1 MSFGPKTQREI
12 LHSKRVNL
20 KEAYKSDLY
29 LQKLL
34 LDADHSY
41 KRNKPVRINRKKIIK
56 ILTIMKKDIL
66 FERDPTISRLK
77 NENNTFK
84 DKYRDLKK
92 KNNYVPEPNFNNLK
106 DEYKKIGYKIPNISP
121 EKNNLFKINP
131 LIEQNNTNLI
141 NGLRLNFIE
150 KGNINIAFK
159 SMNYLNRL
167 YNITEK
173 LLEKLKKKKKGI
185 MKHDSFTFRNNI
197 VNNVSFN
204 FDKSKD
210 EELLTSIKNL
220 LKLIKIEVEK
230 FNKKHNKS
238 FSSNQLNK
246 IEKIEQK
253 PNFKTTSKIKKFNL
267 KKSEQSIKIEKNS
280 YFKGFSKKNKISN
293 YSINKTSKIKN
304 LIKTLSF
311 DEDDDD
317 NLKLNLKKCNFS
329 QIQKTNKIPKLK
341 TNNLIFE
348 TSKKS
353 RNSQNFFNSQKNDT
367 NYTINSSAFN
377 TNSNF
382 YTTFSINKNTIILE
396 NINKKFFLE
405 NIYNDLNEGEYQNV
419 EKKLIK
425 YLKYLKN
432 LDEETIKAL
441 INKYDQK
448 NIIINL
454 KELKEISNKKR
465 LKDKIEKLYINNHE
479 INRIKDSLNKMKENE
494 VTISNFDKNYI
505 KIINKEYL

>member
-1 MSFGPKTQREI
+1 MSFGPKTQKEI
-12 LHSKRVNL
+12 LNSKRVNL

-41 KRNKPVRINRKKIIK
+41 KRNKPVRVNRKKIIK

-77 NENNTFK
+77 NENNIFK
-84 DKYRDLKK
+84 DKYKELKR

-106 DEYKKIGYKIPNISP
+106 DEYKKNGYKIPNISP

-131 LIEQNNTNLI
+131 LIEENNTNLI

-167 YNITEK
+167 YNLTEK

-185 MKHDSFTFRNNI
+185 IKHDSFTFRNNI
-197 VNNVSFN
+197 DNNNVTFN
-204 FDKSKD
+204 FDKSKE

-220 LKLIKIEVEK
+220 IKLIKLEVEQ

-238 FSSNQLNK
+238 YSSNQLNK
-246 IEKIEQK
+246 IDKIDKKQ
-253 PNFKTTSKIKKFNL
+253 NFKTSSKINKFKL
-267 KKSEQSIKIEKNS
+267 KKSEHIIKIEKNS
-280 YFKGFSKKNKISN
+280 YYKEFSSKNKISN
-293 YSINKTSKIKN
+293 YSINKTPKIKN
-304 LIKTLSF
+304 YIKTLSF
-311 DEDDDD
+311 DEEDD
-317 NLKLNLKKCNFS
+317 NLKLNLKKYNFP
-329 QIQKTNKIPKLK
+329 QTQKANKIPKLN

-348 TSKKS
+348 SSKKS

-367 NYTINSSAFN
+367 NYTINSSALN
-377 TNSNF
+377 TNSNL
-382 YTTFSINKNTIILE
+382 YSTFSTNKNTIILE
-396 NINKKFFLE
+396 NINKNVFLE

-419 EKKLIK
+419 EKNLIK

-432 LDEETIKAL
+432 LDEETIKTL
-441 INKYDQK
+441 INKYDKK

-465 LKDKIEKLYINNHE
+465 LKEKIEKLYINNHE
-479 INRIKDSLNKMKENE
+479 INRIKNSLNKMKENE
-494 VTISNFDKNYI
+494 EKISNFDKNYI